1 MRGRCR
7 KPIVCWG
14 KMLGT
19 GGSCGE
25 KAEDGSFCGRKM
37 LEMGQISRKTGKT
50 GRSCRKD
57 AGNVPEKGWKWVG
70 CAGNGGT
77 LGGSRGGS
85 SPPLRLSPLVPSWE
99 GRGAQWGETR
109 AKRGRNGGDIRRKW
123 GRCLGG
129 FLPDAPQ
136 APWEPPGVQATSPT
150 TFPAPNVLL
159 VATRG
164 LRCLGAHPAPH
175 GDVGALPAPHGDG
188 SSHKTWVFGCPYCDI
203 GDTSLS
209 SGCLTVAGRT
219 GHDSPQRQPVM
230 GGHPMTGDRTGV
242 AVTPWHQWQR
252 GSGTRQPPNHRLAPQ
267 TTSSP
272 TKSLPPPLW
281 AEARGCSWHG
291 TAVMGLPRL
300 DAGVP
305 S

>member
-1 MRGRCR
+1 MFGWFLARC
-7 KPIVCWG
+7 PP
-14 KMLGT
+14 
-19 GGSCGE
+19 S
-25 KAEDGSFCGRKM
+25 
-37 LEMGQISRKTGKT
+37 
-50 GRSCRKD
+50 
-57 AGNVPEKGWKWVG
+57 
-70 CAGNGGT
+70 T
-77 LGGSRGGS
+77 LGAPGGPGNLPHNIPGPRCPS
-85 SPPLRLSPLVPSWE
+85 GGNQRTQMFGCSPSTPWGCGCPPSTP
-99 GRGAQWGETR
+99 WGPR
-109 AKRGRNGGDIRRKW
+109 HWA
-123 GRCLGG
+123 
-129 FLPDAPQ
+129 
-136 APWEPPGVQATSPT
+136 
-150 TFPAPNVLL
+150 
-159 VATRG
+159 
-164 LRCLGAHPAPH
+164 AH
-175 GDVGALPAPHGDG
+175 PAPHGDG
-188 SSHKTWVFGCPYCDI
+188 SSHKTWVFGCPYCGI

-267 TTSSP
+267 TASSP

-281 AEARGCSWHG
+281 AEARGCLWHG